1 MKIDT
6 DVYVGMTERGVKLPG
21 LDSSFGN
28 TPAEDANTFS
38 YRMQHLAQCPSN
50 QQAYGYFQHAYDA
63 EHSIAANPSDAQNR
77 PMDVPACL
85 VAGKI
90 YCIEQYV
97 KLNTDNGAG
106 VYNSD
111 GIFKVWIDGV
121 LMRNDTTR
129 KIRSDQ
135 IPIYDHHLNFYHGGT
150 GSPSALIHYEYGGV
164 CVATQYIGPPKKV
177 PQPAWLAGVPV
188 NGWVEIANT
197 KLSTLVALHPEWSTV
212 PTPPIGGPGGPFG
225 IFNDFGGP
233 SIDTRDSTLWC
244 VALGGHVDYWGNQ
257 AVKITLSADAP
268 AWAQGAPI
276 SDVSQ
281 VVGNVAYYND
291 GRPSASQSYWGS
303 QFIEQRDRAMRFGGV
318 VYGSGGFAR
327 GEVNGLNTL
336 TGVYD
341 AAGTDPSLPRTPNV
355 DQFGAKDPATEDFY
369 LVSDGGDVLC
379 QWKQATNRWKTSGL
393 GVPLV
398 QGCMAV
404 DTRRRRIFCTSVYFG
419 GGITDCGTIDLDVAP
434 VVTRRTPTGDTTY
447 IPLTGAAG
455 LGSGAGIVFVPHP
468 TDPTLDYFLVRKRNQ
483 TGGGLLR
490 VNASTFFIDT
500 LPVTGGTAITAE
512 SGGGPYTKLIAVP
525 GLNGVAYMTTID
537 QNVWFLR
544 TS

>member
-1 MKIDT
+1 M
-6 DVYVGMTERGVKLPG
+6 
-21 LDSSFGN
+21 
-28 TPAEDANTFS
+28 
-38 YRMQHLAQCPSN
+38 
-50 QQAYGYFQHAYDA
+50 
-63 EHSIAANPSDAQNR
+63 
-77 PMDVPACL
+77 
-85 VAGKI
+85 
-90 YCIEQYV
+90 
-97 KLNTDNGAG
+97 
-106 VYNSD
+106 
-111 GIFKVWIDGV
+111 
-121 LMRNDTTR
+121 
-129 KIRSDQ
+129 
-135 IPIYDHHLNFYHGGT
+135 
-150 GSPSALIHYEYGGV
+150 
-164 CVATQYIGPPKKV
+164 
-177 PQPAWLAGVPV
+177 
-188 NGWVEIANT
+188 
-197 KLSTLVALHPEWSTV
+197 
-212 PTPPIGGPGGPFG
+212 
-225 IFNDFGGP
+225 
-233 SIDTRDSTLWC
+233 
-244 VALGGHVDYWGNQ
+244 
-257 AVKITLSADAP
+257 
-268 AWAQGAPI
+268 
-276 SDVSQ
+276 
-281 VVGNVAYYND
+281 
-291 GRPSASQSYWGS
+291 
-303 QFIEQRDRAMRFGGV
+303 
-318 VYGSGGFAR
+318 
-327 GEVNGLNTL
+327 
-336 TGVYD
+336 
-341 AAGTDPSLPRTPNV
+341 
-355 DQFGAKDPATEDFY
+355 
-369 LVSDGGDVLC
+369 SDGGDVLC